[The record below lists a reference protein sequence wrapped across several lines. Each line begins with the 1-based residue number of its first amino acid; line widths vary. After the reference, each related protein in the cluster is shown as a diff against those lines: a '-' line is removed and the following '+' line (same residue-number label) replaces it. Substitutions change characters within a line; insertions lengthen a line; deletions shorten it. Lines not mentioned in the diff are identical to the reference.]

1 MEKFALT
8 CRILYDADIL
18 NKMEHLE
25 RGKTQPVI
33 VFKDLFEYFNKSK
46 KFQIKLRHGITN
58 ILSHENC
65 LNDLIEDLDI
75 ISDFNYFFS
84 ELFKLLNKEL
94 FTFTE
99 NKHTYW
105 CKNTAINIL
114 NSVKGGLKGL
124 FFSLKSNNENDE
136 NHEITEKMIINMTLC
151 IIFNIIGNHDIHQG
165 LFDQISYFK
174 CDICKK
180 IKNEVILL
188 EQLVCEKCINN
199 QDT

>member
-1 MEKFALT
+1 MEKLALT

-18 NKMEHLE
+18 NKMEQLD
-25 RGKTQPVI
+25 RGKTHPVI
-33 VFKDLFEYFNKSK
+33 VFNDLFEYFNNAK
-46 KFQIKLRHGITN
+46 KFQLKIRNGITI

-65 LNDLIEDLDI
+65 LNELKENLDI
-75 ISDFNYFFS
+75 VSDFNYFFS
-84 ELFKLLNKEL
+84 ELFKLLSKEL
-94 FTFTE
+94 LIFTK

-105 CKNTAINIL
+105 CKKTAINIL

-124 FFSLKSNNENDE
+124 HLSLNPEGDE
-136 NHEITEKMIINMTLC
+136 TIEVTEEMITNMSLC
-151 IIFNIIGNHDIHQG
+151 VIFNIIGNHDIHQG

-188 EQLVCEKCINN
+188 EKQVCENCINKSSM
-199 QDT
+199 